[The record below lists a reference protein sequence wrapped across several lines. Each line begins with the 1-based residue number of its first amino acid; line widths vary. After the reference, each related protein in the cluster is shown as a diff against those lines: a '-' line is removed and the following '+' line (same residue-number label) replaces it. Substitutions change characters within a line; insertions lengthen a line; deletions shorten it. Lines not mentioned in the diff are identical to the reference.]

1 MKLPDRAPEGVR
13 DAAPASRRSQTNE
26 RGAALVSV
34 VFAASLILLLM
45 MTALV
50 ITRTSGRALAR
61 QLASQ
66 GQATNAAAAGLT
78 DTLSWFVHQPSQ
90 PVTAFDPK
98 ADSGGIC
105 THVPPHSPLA
115 FESEIPATGI
125 VRSFEITEPGRLWG
139 RYEVRRDRVRDVSLQ
154 RGKAAAGTIWQ
165 LESEGIIYVRNDA
178 SKSPGEAPNFV
189 LARKTMRA
197 DIQRLAL
204 MLPANA
210 ALSSVRGNNINI
222 ARPSRIQGGPSGIG
236 AAFNPSTGTP
246 QGNGTVSGNPATNV
260 TSSGF
265 GVDEIFGVTTPELL
279 AMADIVVDDE
289 RGLPATLP
297 DMSLIVIR
305 GNATFNATRKL
316 TGSGI
321 LVVLGNLVLNS
332 QSDAFYSG
340 VIWVGGNF
348 VLSPPGILNGSVV
361 VNGNAIV
368 NGGADVAEINY
379 DPDILDQIRLQM
391 GNYLFSRSPW
401 VVGSGS

>member
-1 MKLPDRAPEGVR
+1 MK
-13 DAAPASRRSQTNE
+13 PACEDPRSAWRRRQ

-45 MTALV
+45 MTALI

-66 GQATNAAAAGLT
+66 GQATTAASAGLT
-78 DTLSWFVHQPSQ
+78 DALSWFVHQPSQ
-90 PVTAFDPK
+90 PVTTFDPK
-98 ADSGGIC
+98 ADSGGVC
-105 THVPPHSPLA
+105 THVPPHTPLA
-115 FESEIPATGI
+115 FESEVPALGI
-125 VRSFEITEPGRLWG
+125 VRSFEITAPGRVWG
-139 RYEVRRDRVRDVSLQ
+139 RYEVRRDKVVDVSAR
-154 RGKAAAGTIWQ
+154 RGKAAAGTVWQ
-165 LESEGIIYVRNDA
+165 VESEGIIYVRNDPA
-178 SKSPGEAPNFV
+178 KAPAETPNFV
-189 LARKTMRA
+189 LARKAMRV

-210 ALSSVRGNNINI
+210 ALSSIDGGNINI
-222 ARPSRIQGGPSGIG
+222 AKPSRIQGGPSGIG
-236 AAFNPSTGTP
+236 AAFRPSTGTP
-246 QGNGTVSGNPATNV
+246 QGNGTVTGSPATNV
-260 TSSGF
+260 TSGGF
-265 GVDEIFGVTTPELL
+265 TIDEIFGVTTPELL
-279 AMADIVVDDE
+279 SMADIVVDNE
-289 RGLPATLP
+289 SQLPPVLP
-297 DMSLIVIR
+297 DMALIVIR

-316 TGSGI
+316 SGSGI

-340 VIWVGGNF
+340 LIWVQGNF

-368 NGGADVAEINY
+368 NGGSDVAEINY
-379 DPDILDQIRLQM
+379 DPDILDQVRLQM